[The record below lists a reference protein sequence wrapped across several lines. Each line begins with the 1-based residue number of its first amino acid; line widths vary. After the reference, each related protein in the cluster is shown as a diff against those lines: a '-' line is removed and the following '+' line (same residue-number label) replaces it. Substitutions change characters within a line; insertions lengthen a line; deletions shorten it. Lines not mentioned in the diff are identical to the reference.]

1 MLHEQL
7 LQIARKSIE
16 DQLEHQKTIE
26 QIDLLEQYPEL
37 KKKRA
42 TFVTLTIHG
51 ELRGC
56 IGSIMPHQ
64 SLLDDIVH
72 NAASAAFKDPR
83 FFPLTKE
90 EYLQSTVEVS
100 LLTPPEELTYE
111 DVHDLKSKIRPG
123 IDGVIIQKGGYSATF
138 LPQVWE
144 QLPTFELFFAHLG
157 QKAGLGSDVL
167 ELHPQVQTYQVENFE
182 DAPLRDRS

>member
-7 LQIARKSIE
+7 LTLARKSIE

-26 QIDLLEQYPEL
+26 SIELLKQYPAL
-37 KKKRA
+37 GKKMA
-42 TFVTLTIHG
+42 TFVTLTING
-51 ELRGC
+51 DLRGC
-56 IGSIMPHQ
+56 IGSIVPHQ
-64 SLLDDIVH
+64 SLLDDVIH

-90 EYLQSTVEVS
+90 EYLRSTIEVS
-100 LLTPPEELTYE
+100 LLTPPEELVYE
-111 DVHDLKSKIRPG
+111 NTHDLKSKIRPG
-123 IDGVIIQKGGYSATF
+123 VDGVIIKKGGYSATF

-157 QKAGLGSDVL
+157 QKAGLGSNVL
-167 ELHPQVQTYQVENFE
+167 ELHPQVQTYQVENFK
-182 DAPLRDRS
+182 DAPLIKE